1 MGRVRARFDH
11 GDDEGEKIIVF
22 TSSSF
27 SLAFFFSYNKPENE
41 PGTRKKNVNEARDV
55 EKKKEHH
62 EVKKEYLKT
71 GFFRRMIPIELD
83 PAEGGAAREWAF
95 HIDG

>member
-11 GDDEGEKIIVF
+11 DGDDEGEKKNRIHFFVF
-22 TSSSF
+22 F
-27 SLAFFFSYNKPENE
+27 GFFSYNKPENK
-41 PGTRKKNVNEARDV
+41 PGTRKKTLTRLEMR

>member
-1 MGRVRARFDH
+1 M
-11 GDDEGEKIIVF
+11 
-22 TSSSF
+22 
-27 SLAFFFSYNKPENE
+27 
-41 PGTRKKNVNEARDV
+41 